1 MNTFIKAGAAAF
13 IGAFVAAAPANAVPV
28 TQFHNF
34 SFTGLSGTSTF
45 NFDGFN
51 SGLGTLNDVVISFL
65 ASNMSLTST
74 AIVSP
79 FGSGNQTATN
89 VAAIG
94 TLSLTSNLGFFT
106 TLTGSLSTPAFT
118 GTVLDNNVTQTL
130 GAANG
135 SVSSNPAPIT
145 NSFLLSQYIGGSN
158 LYSLTMTSVG
168 SQGGSVPPTVFTSN
182 DGSSSGTIFVTYN
195 YTPPS
200 VSTPEPAS
208 MVLVGAGLLGLGL
221 ARRRRR
227 S

>member
-1 MNTFIKAGAAAF
+1 MNTFIKAGAAAL

-79 FGSGNQTATN
+79 FGSDNQTATN

-118 GTVLDNNVTQTL
+118 GTVLDNNATQTL